1 MVQGGVV
8 SRIRKAISEY
18 LPDFENE
25 TYGRSEPQLYSM
37 IIKAERITYERNEKE
52 FRDISSPKKNELLS
66 ITKCYIG
73 ESFRCSDSK
82 RFAEL
87 CNDVPDYNNT
97 DIDDDKLRGGLIPRI
112 IYLLKKCRIT
122 DVRVNTRIGAW
133 KLK

>member
-1 MVQGGVV
+1 VVQGGVV
-8 SRIRKAISEY
+8 SRIRKAISES

-25 TYGRSEPQLYSM
+25 TYGQSEPQLYSM

-66 ITKCYIG
+66 ITKCYID

-87 CNDVPDYNNT
+87 CNDVPDYNNN
-97 DIDDDKLRGGLIPRI
+97 DNDDDKLQGGLIPRI

-122 DVRVNTRIGAW
+122 NVRVNTRIGAW